1 MTSTN
6 IDYVKTYFD
15 YPVLTK
21 IHGEPTYESLQE
33 IKDQLKTNAATV
45 TCELGG
51 GANGH
56 LGLVLT
62 PLEYT
67 RVNATAYV
75 KPATPAAPT
84 IIQGNAQ
91 HENLR
96 LRQEYQTAQKEFR
109 ETVDMEKAL
118 IKQIV
123 QAVEP
128 KYLKSLRNSTT
139 NAITKSIPEILE
151 YMFARYGRVDPETLH
166 KKELSVRQM
175 QYDLQEPL
183 VVVFEEVEELEKLAT
198 AAGNPY
204 TPIQIVQFG
213 LQIIKNTKDFE
224 DGIKAWNALPLGQ
237 KNWINFQMHFEREHR
252 ALKEI
257 RGATMQSTAYHQANY
272 LAEQVLQEVRSVQ
285 TTVMDQLAHLPIEPE
300 KENETPVYEHQANA
314 AKSEESVQLEMLKL
328 IKDLQLEVRNM
339 KSNSNYNNGNKKEH
353 NNNNNNG
360 SNRRK
365 RKRNNTKYCW
375 THGACAHDSKDCNP
389 TTKANGHK
397 DDATLANKM
406 GGSTKDYGS
415 N

>member
-45 TCELGG
+45 TSRLGG

-62 PLEYT
+62 PLEYA
-67 RVNATAYV
+67 RVNAIPYTR
-75 KPATPAAPT
+75 PEAPQRPE

-96 LRQEYQTAQKEFR
+96 LNQEYQTAQKEFR

-123 QAVEP
+123 QAIEP
-128 KYLKSLRNSTT
+128 KYLKILRNSTT
-139 NAITKSIPEILE
+139 NAITRNIPDILE
-151 YMFARYGRVDPETLH
+151 YLFSRYGRVDPETLH

-175 QYDLQEPL
+175 QYNLQEPL
-183 VVVFEEVEELEKLAT
+183 VVVYEEVEELEKLAE

-204 TPIQIVQFG
+204 TPIQVVNFG

-237 KNWINFQMHFEREHR
+237 KNWMNFKLHFEKEHR

-257 RGATMQSTAYHQANY
+257 RGATMQSTAFHQVNY
-272 LAEQVLQEVRSVQ
+272 IAEQVLQEVRNVQ
-285 TTVMDQLAHLPIEPE
+285 TTVMDQLTHIPIDSD
-300 KENETPVYEHQANA
+300 KENEAPQYEHQANA
-314 AKSEESVQLEMLKL
+314 AKSADTVQMEMLKL

-339 KSNSNYNNGNKKEH
+339 KSNNYSNNGY

-360 SNRRK
+360 GNRSNG
-365 RKRNNTKYCW
+365 KRNRTKYCW

-389 TTKANGHK
+389 NTRAPGHQ
-397 DDATLANKM
+397 DDATMANKM
-406 GGSTKDYGS
+406 GGSTKNCG
-415 N
+415 NN